1 MTVAKT
7 NEATIA
13 YDDIG
18 RGPAVILLHGL
29 GLDRS
34 MWWPQVENLSNHYRV
49 IAVDLRGAG
58 GSSPLRQSQGVL
70 STQAEDINVLL
81 EQLEIE
87 RAVICGISY
96 GGLVAQEIAL
106 RRPEKISGLLL
117 CDSFADM
124 RLSSQGNTLRLR
136 LGACLAVPMLAAP
149 RLSLPAVRRIYSRWP
164 HAREAIVNGYKTMRK
179 LETIR
184 MRRAANHVDN
194 LARLSTIRCP
204 TRGLVGDGSPQLIE
218 LMQRAVQAAGSQDLQ
233 ILADSFDPS
242 NLCQPEAVNA
252 SIVDFLRFVESS

>member
-1 MTVAKT
+1 MTVAT
-7 NEATIA
+7 ANDATIA

-18 RGPAVILLHGL
+18 SGPSLVLLHGL

-34 MWWPQVENLSNHYRV
+34 MWWPQVDELSSHYRV
-49 IAVDLRGAG
+49 IAADLRGAG
-58 GSSPLRQSQGVL
+58 DSSPLNQSQGAI

-81 EQLEIE
+81 NQLEIE
-87 RAVICGISY
+87 TAVICGISY

-106 RRPEKISGLLL
+106 RYPEKISGLLL
-117 CDSFADM
+117 CDSFAGT
-124 RLSSQGNTLRLR
+124 RLSSWGNTFKLR
-136 LGACLAVPMLAAP
+136 LGAYLAVPMLAAP
-149 RLSLPAVRRIYSRWP
+149 RLTLPAVRRIYSRWP
-164 HAREAIVNGYKTMRK
+164 HAREAIVDGYKTMRR

-184 MRRAANHVDN
+184 MRRAANRVDN
-194 LARLSTIRCP
+194 LARLSAIRCP
-204 TRGLVGDGSPQLIE
+204 TRGLVGDGAPQLIE

-242 NLCQPEAVNA
+242 NLCQPGAVNA

>member
-1 MTVAKT
+1 MTVART
-7 NEATIA
+7 NEVTIA

-18 RGPAVILLHGL
+18 RGPAIVLLHGL

-34 MWWPQVENLSNHYRV
+34 MWCPQVEDLSKHHRV
-49 IAVDLRGAG
+49 IAADLRGAG
-58 GSSPLRQSQGVL
+58 GSGPLGQSRGVL
-70 STQAEDINVLL
+70 ATQAKDIEELL
-81 EQLEIE
+81 ERLEIE
-87 RAVICGISY
+87 KAVVCGISY

-124 RLSSQGNTLRLR
+124 RLSSQGNTFRLR

-164 HAREAIVNGYKTMRK
+164 HAREAVVNGYTTMRK

-194 LARLSTIRCP
+194 LARLSAIRCP
-204 TRGLVGDGSPQLIE
+204 TRGLVGDGSPQLVE
-218 LMQRAVQAAGSQDLQ
+218 LMQRAVQAAGSQDLE
-233 ILADSFDPS
+233 ILSDSFDPS
-242 NLCQPEAVNA
+242 NLCRPEAVNA
-252 SIVDFLRFVESS
+252 SILDFLRFVESS